1 MKKLLFI
8 FFTAGLIQGFS
19 SCSHK
24 DIPNNALTLIPQPQ
38 EMKVGAD
45 HFKLTRRAAITLDTS
60 NPQLMGIARYFN
72 NKVTSATGFE
82 IPVEKHGNI
91 EFKLTDDTALGA
103 EGYRLQ
109 VKHGDIII
117 TAHQPAGIF
126 YGVQTLLQML
136 PPEIKNSQKQKG
148 IDWTVPCTDITDKP
162 QFAWRGLMLDVSRHW
177 FTKEEVKKYIDELAE
192 YKMNVFHW
200 HLTDDQGWRL
210 EIKSLP
216 RLTEV
221 GAWRAPRVGQWWQR
235 APQQPG
241 EETTYGGFYTQEDV
255 KEVLAY
261 AAERYVRVI
270 PEIDVPG
277 HSLAALVA
285 YPDLACMKAPSA
297 VGVGNKFYG
306 EDENTLCVGKDATF
320 EFMDKVL
327 TEVAALFPD
336 EYVHIGGDEC
346 FKGFWHKCPRCQ
358 ARMKAENLKNENEL
372 QSYFIHRMES
382 ILKEKGKKLIGWD
395 EIIDGGLAPDAT
407 VMSWRGME
415 GGIKSAKAGHHVIM
429 TPTEHCYIDLWQG
442 EPSVEPDTYFMCRLK
457 DSYSFNP
464 VPDSVPAEMILG
476 GQGNLWA
483 ESVPTFRHA
492 EYMTWPR
499 GWALAEVLW
508 TGPSKTDWDRFWPRV
523 ERHFVRADQA
533 QINYAR
539 SMYNAIV
546 TPYYTEDGVLEI
558 KLDSEPGNL
567 DIYYTF
573 DNTDPDNFTP
583 KYEAPLRI
591 PKNATWLRIVTY
603 RDNKPIGKVITL
615 TIKELEKQYA
625 RALKEITDKVKS
637 FQADIDLLDQALSQD
652 GLDDDTKALL
662 QSQKRSKVY
671 QQNYQKALK
680 GQVSGVLDKLHG
692 DNYATIDKYLK
703 SCYETGYIGTMYDI
717 AKQGV
722 PIIAPIDQAA
732 AVKAILTDSKIVD
745 GYYNHLGVNYDKLK
759 KTITQEISRGI
770 ASGLPYS
777 DIARNIN
784 NVSGSGLSN
793 AKRISRTEGSSI
805 LLS

>member
-1 MKKLLFI
+1 MTRTILILLIGFLSSI
-8 FFTAGLIQGFS
+8 VAG
-19 SCSHK
+19 CSDTNLTH
-24 DIPNNALTLIPQPQ
+24 DIPLVPRPAQIVPGSGNYLFSGKTVFAVENEEQAEVARSFIALFTRAAGFTP
-38 EMKVGAD
+38 
-45 HFKLTRRAAITLDTS
+45 KLTVGDAEKGNVRFQTDATLKSEAYT
-60 NPQLMGIARYFN
+60 
-72 NKVTSATGFE
+72 
-82 IPVEKHGNI
+82 
-91 EFKLTDDTALGA
+91 
-103 EGYRLQ
+103 LQ
-109 VKHGDIII
+109 VSPKEIII
-117 TAHQPAGIF
+117 EASDAKGFFYALQTIRQLFPASI
-126 YGVQTLLQML
+126 
-136 PPEIKNSQKQKG
+136 E
-148 IDWTVPCTDITDKP
+148 
-162 QFAWRGLMLDVSRHW
+162 
-177 FTKEEVKKYIDELAE
+177 KEEVSDKKVKWSIPAVSIQDEPRFGYRALLLDASRFFIPKENVLRIIDCMAML
-192 YKMNVFHW
+192 KINTLHF
-200 HLTDDQGWRL
+200 HLTDDNGWRV
-210 EIKSLP
+210 EIKKYP

-221 GAWRAPRVGQWWQR
+221 GAWRVDRTDLPFPARRNPE
-235 APQQPG
+235 PG
-241 EETTYGGFYTQEDV
+241 EPTPVGGFYTQEDV

-358 ARMKAENLKNENEL
+358 ARMKVENLKNENEL

-442 EPSVEPDTYFMCRLK
+442 EPSVEPDTYSMCRLK

-523 ERHFVRADQA
+523 EQHFVRADQA

-546 TPYYTEDGVLEI
+546 TPYYTEDGALEI

-567 DIYYTF
+567 DIHYTF

-615 TIKELEKQYA
+615 TIKELEK
-625 RALKEITDKVKS
+625 RAENTRHVVGNL
-637 FQADIDLLDQALSQD
+637 
-652 GLDDDTKALL
+652 
-662 QSQKRSKVY
+662 
-671 QQNYQKALK
+671 
-680 GQVSGVLDKLHG
+680 
-692 DNYATIDKYLK
+692 
-703 SCYETGYIGTMYDI
+703 
-717 AKQGV
+717 
-722 PIIAPIDQAA
+722 
-732 AVKAILTDSKIVD
+732 
-745 GYYNHLGVNYDKLK
+745 
-759 KTITQEISRGI
+759 
-770 ASGLPYS
+770 
-777 DIARNIN
+777 
-784 NVSGSGLSN
+784 
-793 AKRISRTEGSSI
+793 
-805 LLS
+805 

>member
-1 MKKLLFI
+1 M
-8 FFTAGLIQGFS
+8 
-19 SCSHK
+19 
-24 DIPNNALTLIPQPQ
+24 
-38 EMKVGAD
+38 
-45 HFKLTRRAAITLDTS
+45 
-60 NPQLMGIARYFN
+60 
-72 NKVTSATGFE
+72 
-82 IPVEKHGNI
+82 
-91 EFKLTDDTALGA
+91 
-103 EGYRLQ
+103 
-109 VKHGDIII
+109 
-117 TAHQPAGIF
+117 
-126 YGVQTLLQML
+126 
-136 PPEIKNSQKQKG
+136 
-148 IDWTVPCTDITDKP
+148 
-162 QFAWRGLMLDVSRHW
+162 
-177 FTKEEVKKYIDELAE
+177 
-192 YKMNVFHW
+192 
-200 HLTDDQGWRL
+200 
-210 EIKSLP
+210 
-216 RLTEV
+216 
-221 GAWRAPRVGQWWQR
+221 
-235 APQQPG
+235 
-241 EETTYGGFYTQEDV
+241 

-336 EYVHIGGDEC
+336 EYIHIGGDEC

-442 EPSVEPDTYFMCRLK
+442 EPSVEPDTYSMCRLK

-558 KLDSEPGNL
+558 KLDSELGNL

-615 TIKELEKQYA
+615 TIKELEK
-625 RALKEITDKVKS
+625 RA
-637 FQADIDLLDQALSQD
+637 
-652 GLDDDTKALL
+652 
-662 QSQKRSKVY
+662 
-671 QQNYQKALK
+671 
-680 GQVSGVLDKLHG
+680 
-692 DNYATIDKYLK
+692 DNTRHVVGNL
-703 SCYETGYIGTMYDI
+703 
-717 AKQGV
+717 
-722 PIIAPIDQAA
+722 
-732 AVKAILTDSKIVD
+732 
-745 GYYNHLGVNYDKLK
+745 
-759 KTITQEISRGI
+759 
-770 ASGLPYS
+770 
-777 DIARNIN
+777 
-784 NVSGSGLSN
+784 
-793 AKRISRTEGSSI
+793 
-805 LLS
+805 